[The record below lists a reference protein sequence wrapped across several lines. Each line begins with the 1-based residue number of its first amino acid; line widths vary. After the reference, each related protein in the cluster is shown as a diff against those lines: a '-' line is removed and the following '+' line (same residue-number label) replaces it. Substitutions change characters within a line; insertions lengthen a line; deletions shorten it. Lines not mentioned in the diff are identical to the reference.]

1 MIYHSDSRGS
11 SRYLTAHYPL
21 MLLWTRSLVKWM
33 SVGRG
38 RGESLLGLQWE
49 NIHPEVH
56 TEGST
61 RWFLSLLSLWLSRV
75 YFVKAFLCMYWVGCQ
90 GRSFIPMYFFL
101 KIEFYVF
108 IFGCAG
114 SLLLLRL
121 VSRGEHGLALL
132 QCAGFSLWWLLLL
145 QSMGSRVCGLPGEWA
160 SVAVVPELWSTD
172 SIVVTYGLSCS
183 RACEISL
190 DQGLSPCLLHWQEDT
205 LPLSHQGSPYLSSQE
220 VKY

>member
-1 MIYHSDSRGS
+1 MIYRSDSRGS
-11 SRYLTAHYPL
+11 SRYLTARYPL

-145 QSMGSRVCGLPGEWA
+145 QNTVSRAHAQQLWPMC
-160 SVAVVPELWSTD
+160 SVAPWHVGFSWTGNWTCV
-172 SIVVTYGLSCS
+172 SCIG
-183 RACEISL
+183 RWTP
-190 DQGLSPCLLHWQEDT
+190 DR
-205 LPLSHQGSPYLSSQE
+205 
-220 VKY
+220 

>member
-1 MIYHSDSRGS
+1 MIYRSDSRGS

-101 KIEFYVF
+101 INWEFFMAQDV
-108 IFGCAG
+108 
-114 SLLLLRL
+114 
-121 VSRGEHGLALL
+121 
-132 QCAGFSLWWLLLL
+132 
-145 QSMGSRVCGLPGEWA
+145 
-160 SVAVVPELWSTD
+160 
-172 SIVVTYGLSCS
+172 
-183 RACEISL
+183 ISL
-190 DQGLSPCLLHWQEDT
+190 GIYSMDIWKKKSTIVEW
-205 LPLSHQGSPYLSSQE
+205 S
-220 VKY
+220 VV